1 MKREISRFICALICC
16 APIITSAQTSEKI
29 TSPANLYKEGRYL
42 FEQKNYAAATASLK
56 AFVKQEPATRFREEA
71 EYMLVCSAY
80 ELKDKNSITL
90 LRDYLEQYPDTPY
103 ANWIYA
109 LLGACY
115 FYEGKYDEA
124 LALLNSSQLDQLSNT
139 EHLIHPLYSKR
150 LRRGPCGI
158 SAFARRPEIQS
169 IGTLLHSRDLHRQE
183 KLRQSGNSS
192 AKLPVGL
199 SAKRTCRRNVPYF
212 GRRFLSFP

>member
-90 LRDYLEQYPDTPY
+90 LRDYLEQHPDTPY
-103 ANWIYA
+103 ANRIYA

-115 FYEGKYDEA
+115 STKG
-124 LALLNSSQLDQLSNT
+124 NT
-139 EHLIHPLYSKR
+139 TKR
-150 LRRGPCGI
+150 WHF
-158 SAFARRPEIQS
+158 S
-169 IGTLLHSRDLHRQE
+169 TLPGST
-183 KLRQSGNSS
+183 N
-192 AKLPVGL
+192 
-199 SAKRTCRRNVPYF
+199 
-212 GRRFLSFP
+212 

>member
-90 LRDYLEQYPDTPY
+90 LRDYLEPASGHSLCQPDLCTVRG
-103 ANWIYA
+103 
-109 LLGACY
+109 LLFLRREIRRSVGT
-115 FYEGKYDEA
+115 
-124 LALLNSSQLDQLSNT
+124 SQLFPARPT
-139 EHLIHPLYSKR
+139 E
-150 LRRGPCGI
+150 
-158 SAFARRPEIQS
+158 
-169 IGTLLHSRDLHRQE
+169 
-183 KLRQSGNSS
+183 
-192 AKLPVGL
+192 
-199 SAKRTCRRNVPYF
+199 
-212 GRRFLSFP
+212 